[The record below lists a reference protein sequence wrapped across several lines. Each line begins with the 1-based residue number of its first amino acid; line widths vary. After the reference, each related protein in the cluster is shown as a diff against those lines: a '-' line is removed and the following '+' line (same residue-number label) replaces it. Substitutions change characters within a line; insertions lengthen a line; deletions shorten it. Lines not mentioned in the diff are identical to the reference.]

1 MIHKFSPGTLAI
13 YSFED
18 KTYAVHLILSSQDQL
33 GVVYKSYRFEI
44 PNNVN
49 RIKFSTLNEY
59 DRIIYTFMS
68 GWLIIY
74 HFSQGEYAVHLR

>member
-33 GVVYKSYRFEI
+33 GGVYKSYRFEI

-49 RIKFSTLNEY
+49 RIKFSSIIHTNTLNEY

-68 GWLIIY
+68 G
-74 HFSQGEYAVHLR
+74 

>member
-18 KTYAVHLILSSQDQL
+18 KTYAVHLILSSQDQDQL

-49 RIKFSTLNEY
+49 RIKFSSNTLNEY

-68 GWLIIY
+68 G
-74 HFSQGEYAVHLR
+74 